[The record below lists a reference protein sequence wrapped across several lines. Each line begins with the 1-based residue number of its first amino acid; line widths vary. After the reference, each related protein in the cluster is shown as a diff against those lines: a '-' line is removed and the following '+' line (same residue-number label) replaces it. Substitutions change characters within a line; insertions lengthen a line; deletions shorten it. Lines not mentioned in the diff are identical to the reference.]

1 MAVLLLENGRKLTEI
16 DAINTALAPLGVSL
30 KHWPVGN
37 EAELHALLARDAL
50 NDEEKEQTLRHFD
63 RYFNQLKDE
72 LGYQTRDLI
81 VVHPQIPNLD
91 AMLAKFEP
99 CHTHDDDE
107 VRYIVDGE
115 GVFGFVM
122 PDGSQAE
129 LLLKPGEYINV
140 PKDTE
145 HWFHLTAVKR
155 IKAVRYFTSM
165 DGWSPNY
172 TQTPRRVPAL
182 ENA

>member
-1 MAVLLLENGRKLTEI
+1 MAVLLCEDGRKLTEL
-16 DAINTALAPLGVSL
+16 DAINRALAPLNVTL
-30 KHWPVGN
+30 RHWPVGQG
-37 EAELHALLARDAL
+37 AELQALLAKDSL
-50 NDEEKEQTLRHFD
+50 SDEEKEATLRHFD
-63 RYFNQLKDE
+63 HYFAQLQAE
-72 LGYQTRDLI
+72 AGYQTRDLI

-91 AMLAKFEP
+91 AMLARFEP

-115 GVFGFVM
+115 GVFGFVL
-122 PDGSQAE
+122 PGGSQAE
-129 LLLKPGEYINV
+129 LLLRPGEYINV

-145 HWFHLTAVKR
+145 HWFHLTAMKR

-172 TQTPRRVPAL
+172 TETPRRVPAL
-182 ENA
+182 EGA